1 MTLTMTK
8 TLAAATLLG
17 ASCWASAS
25 TTAIDLYKTPGVP
38 GSGGHVTVDGP
49 CYCEQGAD
57 VSPVLLLA
65 PGTYD
70 FGKVR
75 DYWVQSGLTP
85 DGGPDQPNLYLLFS
99 PWEVV
104 GTFPG
109 DLPFLLDYAYPASSA
124 LCAQDDVACNAGYT
138 GAFQDTDLILTVGPG
153 QNAVEIAF
161 IGPYVYT
168 SPLPEPGGVVMSVL
182 GLALVGA
189 ASRRRPAG
197 RRAR

>member
-1 MTLTMTK
+1 MTSTITK
-8 TLAAATLLG
+8 TLAAAALIG
-17 ASCWASAS
+17 ASGWASAS
-25 TTAIDLYKTPGVP
+25 TTAIDLFKTPGVP
-38 GSGGHVTVDGP
+38 GTGGHVTVPGP

-75 DYWVQSGLTP
+75 DYWVQSGFTP
-85 DGGPDQPNLYLLFS
+85 DGGPDQQNLYLLFN

-109 DLPFLLDYAYPASSA
+109 DLPFLLDYASPASLA
-124 LCAQDDVACNAGYT
+124 LCAQDDVACNATYT
-138 GAFQDTDLILTVGPG
+138 GAFQDTELILTVGPG
-153 QNAVEIAF
+153 QNAVEIGF

-168 SPLPEPGGVVMSVL
+168 SPVPESSGVAMSVL

-189 ASRRRPAG
+189 ASRRRSAG
-197 RRAR
+197 PRAG

>member
-1 MTLTMTK
+1 MTSTMTR
-8 TLAAATLLG
+8 TLAAAALIC
-17 ASCWASAS
+17 ASGWASAK
-25 TTAIDLYKTPGVP
+25 TAPIDLFKTPGVP

-57 VSPVLLLA
+57 FSPVLVLA

-75 DYWVQSGLTP
+75 DYWVQSGFTP

-109 DLPFLLDYAYPASSA
+109 DLPFLPTYAYPASFA
-124 LCAQDDVACNAGYT
+124 LCAQDDVACNASYT
-138 GAFQDTDLILTVGPG
+138 GAFQDTELILTVGFG
-153 QNAVEIAF
+153 QNAVEIGF

-168 SPLPEPGGVVMSVL
+168 SPVPESSGVAMSVL

-189 ASRRRPAG
+189 ACRRRSAG
-197 RRAR
+197 RAG

>member
-1 MTLTMTK
+1 MTSTIAK
-8 TLAAATLLG
+8 TLAAAVLLC
-17 ASCWASAS
+17 ASAWASAN
-25 TTAIDLYKTPGVP
+25 TTAIDLFNTPGVP
-38 GSGGHVTVDGP
+38 GSGGHATVAGP

-57 VSPVLLLA
+57 FSPVLLLA

-75 DYWVQSGLTP
+75 DYWVQSGSTP
-85 DGGPDQPNLYLLFS
+85 DGGPDQANLYLLFG
-99 PWEVV
+99 PWVAV
-104 GTFPG
+104 GIFPG
-109 DLPFLLDYAYPASSA
+109 DLPSQPTGAFPSSFE
-124 LCAQDDVACNAGYT
+124 LCDQNDVTCNASFT
-138 GAFQDTDLILTVGPG
+138 GAFQDIELVFTVGPG
-153 QNAVEIAF
+153 QNAVQIGF

-168 SPLPEPGGVVMSVL
+168 APVPEPSGVAMSVL